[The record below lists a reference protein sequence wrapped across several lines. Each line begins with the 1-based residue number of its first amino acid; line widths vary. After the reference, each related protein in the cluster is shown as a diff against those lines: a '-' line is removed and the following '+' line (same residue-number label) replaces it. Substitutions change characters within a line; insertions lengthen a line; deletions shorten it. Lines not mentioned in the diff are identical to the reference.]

1 MSLSQVSLSGLY
13 VLALCLAH
21 FIHLTGYPATPLA
34 ELTEISLSPSQV
46 DCLAGCELQLSP
58 LSSVRCLALPEQE
71 QLLAGQERLK
81 VRLGPVL
88 FLCRPDPGLELAG
101 NSKFE
106 VDSLDCQFP
115 DEAGYQVISSS
126 CRLSF
131 RLTLA
136 EEAAG
141 PLSPTGQGS
150 DYGLRVF
157 LAVLLVTLIFLALR
171 DLIIANSTRPGA
183 VIPLAS
189 QVVTD
194 TKEMSETRGET
205 ERGRREEVRFRQNH
219 SAIREKSRAR
229 SRSRKR

>member
-71 QLLAGQERLK
+71 QPLAGQERLK

-88 FLCRPDPGLELAG
+88 FLCMPDPGLELAG

-106 VDSLDCQFP
+106 VDSLDCQFS
-115 DEAGYQVISSS
+115 DEAGHLVISSS
-126 CRLSF
+126 CRLTF
-131 RLTLA
+131 RLILA

-141 PLSPTGQGS
+141 PLSGQGS
-150 DYGLRVF
+150 DYGLRLF
-157 LAVLLVTLIFLALR
+157 FAILLVTLIFLALR

-229 SRSRKR
+229 SRSKKR